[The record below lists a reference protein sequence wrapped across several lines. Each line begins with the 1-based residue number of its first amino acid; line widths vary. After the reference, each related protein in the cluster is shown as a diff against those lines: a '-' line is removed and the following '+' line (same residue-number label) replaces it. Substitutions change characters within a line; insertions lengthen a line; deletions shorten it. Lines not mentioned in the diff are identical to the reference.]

1 MEKKKNG
8 KKNAKILI
16 IIAVIL
22 IIIGI
27 LLAIFIKKGDKKEQI
42 YYATFIVD
50 GNRHHDNDIPIIDGY
65 ISRLPSSPAKEGYV
79 FDHWEIDGKEYKG
92 NEIITSD
99 VTLVAVFREVK
110 QEKVIVTF
118 NKDNGEK
125 STTKEINKYDKVTPI
140 SNPKKVGYEFVG
152 WYREGFDEM
161 FSFDDQIDEDITLT
175 AKWEILVYIVNFD
188 SNGGSKISSKVVDY
202 KTKAKVPTE
211 PTREGYKFLGWYLD
225 DKKYDFN
232 TIVTKDMTL
241 VAKWETISYTVK
253 FDTNGGSSVDNQ
265 KVNYNTN
272 AIKPTNP
279 TKEGYKFIEWTLDG
293 KTYDFNN
300 KVNKDITLVAK
311 WEKIED
317 KIAYGDANEDGIVN
331 SKDALL
337 ILNYIEKN
345 KNLTK
350 QGQLNADVNADG
362 KINKVDSTLVLRFAS
377 GWYYDVKTLPDLPIK
392 DYVMYGDLTEDGII
406 NENDSIKLQQYLNKE
421 VSLNTQATKNADVN
435 GDGSINS
442 TDYDL
447 LEKYISEHS
456 DGAVPNAPLS

>member
-8 KKNAKILI
+8 KKIAKILI

-300 KVNKDITLVAK
+300 KIDKDITLVAK
-311 WEKIED
+311 WEKIEE
-317 KIAYGDANEDGIVN
+317 KIAYGDVYEDGLIDMRDSLLLMQYLELDEKISEQ
-331 SKDALL
+331 SK
-337 ILNYIEKN
+337 K
-345 KNLTK
+345 
-350 QGQLNADVNADG
+350 NADVNADG
-362 KINKVDSTLVLRFAS
+362 KINNTDNLLILQYIS
-377 GWYYDVKTLPDLPIK
+377 GWYNDTETLPNSPIK

-406 NENDSIKLQQYLNKE
+406 NDKDSIKLQQYLNKE
-421 VSLNTQATKNADVN
+421 ITLNTQATKNADVN

-447 LEKYISEHS
+447 LEKYILEHS

>member
-65 ISRLPSSPAKEGYV
+65 ISRLPSSPTKEGYI
-79 FDHWEIDGKEYKG
+79 FDHWEIDGKEYTG
-92 NEIITSD
+92 NEILTSD
-99 VTLVAVFREVK
+99 VTLVAIFREIK

-161 FSFDDQIDEDITLT
+161 FSFDDQIDEDITLN

-232 TIVTKDMTL
+232 TIVTIDMTL

-300 KVNKDITLVAK
+300 KVDKDITLVAK

-317 KIAYGDANEDGIVN
+317 KIAYGDANEDGVIDSRDVSKLQRYFEWDEPLSEQGKKN
-331 SKDALL
+331 S
-337 ILNYIEKN
+337 
-345 KNLTK
+345 
-350 QGQLNADVNADG
+350 DVNADG
-362 KINKVDSTLVLRFAS
+362 KLDNTDKILLARYLAN
-377 GWYYDVKTLPDLPIK
+377 WYGENILPNSPIK
-392 DYVMYGDLTEDGII
+392 DYVIYGDLTEDGII
-406 NENDSIKLQQYLNKE
+406 NENDGIKLQQYLNKE
-421 VSLNTQATKNADVN
+421 ITLNTQATKNADVN